1 MNSILLTNAQILT
14 MEGAS
19 EDIFS
24 GFIAIKGDTIAMVGS
39 DNSLLE
45 SFVAENPSCRVIDC
59 QGRVVMPG
67 LINTH
72 CHVAMTLQRNLV
84 EDMELMKWL
93 TGYVWPFEAL
103 QSDDDIEAG
112 ALLGVAEMLL
122 GGVTT
127 FVDMYFS
134 MDRIAEACERLGC
147 RALLTSTLLDARAQE
162 FKSDFERLHKR
173 ASSSKLVRAGV
184 APHAPYTCSPQT
196 LTIIKEVTDEYG
208 TLPST
213 IHLLETQGEDQMIRD
228 SHGVGAAE
236 YLDNA
241 SLLGEQT
248 ILAHC
253 VHLDEPT
260 RELIRARACSVAHCP
275 QSNMKLA
282 SGIAPLTA
290 LHRAGVNCTI
300 ATDGV
305 CSNNDLDMWDEMR
318 SAALLARVAT
328 MDATAIS
335 AYDILRM
342 ATVNGAKAI
351 GMEGRLGI
359 LAEGAL
365 ADIIVVDNQ
374 KLHHRPRLN
383 TVSSLVYCAKAS
395 DVVTTIVNGEVVV
408 HDGQLCGG
416 DIEAIARDVE
426 QRSGR
431 IIDQLAVFSV

>member
-1 MNSILLTNAQILT
+1 METILLTNAQILT
-14 MEGAS
+14 MES
-19 EDIFS
+19 EQESIYS
-24 GFIAIKGDTIAMVGS
+24 GFVAIKGDSIAHVS
-39 DNSLLE
+39 QDNSLLE
-45 SFVAENPSCRVIDC
+45 RFKVENPACRIIDC
-59 QGRVVMPG
+59 EQRIVMPG

-93 TGYVWPFEAL
+93 TGYVWRFEAL

-112 ALLGVAEMLL
+112 AMLGVAEMLL

-147 RALLTSTLLDARAQE
+147 RALLTSTLLDARASE
-162 FKSDFERLHKR
+162 FKADFERLHTKV
-173 ASSSKLVRAGV
+173 ATSQLVRAGI
-184 APHAPYTCSPQT
+184 APHAPYTCSVET
-196 LTIIKEVTDEYG
+196 LTLEREVRAEYG
-208 TLPST
+208 ELPST
-213 IHLLETQGEDQMIRD
+213 IHLLETQNEDQMIKD

-241 SLLGEQT
+241 SLLNEQT

-253 VHLDEPT
+253 VHLDDAT
-260 RELIRARACSVAHCP
+260 RELIRTRGCSVAHCP

-290 LHRAGVNCTI
+290 LHREGVNCTI

-318 SAALLARVAT
+318 SAALLAKVST

-351 GMEGRLGI
+351 GMEGRLGVI
-359 LAEGAL
+359 KEGAL
-365 ADIIVVDNQ
+365 ADIIVVDTL
-374 KLHHRPRLN
+374 KAHHRPRLN
-383 TVSSLVYCAKAS
+383 IVSSLLYCARAS
-395 DVVTTIVNGEVVV
+395 DIVTTIVNGRIVVEQ
-408 HDGQLCGG
+408 GQLCGANIE
-416 DIEAIARDVE
+416 DIALDVE
-426 QRSGR
+426 QRSKR
-431 IIDQLAVFSV
+431 IIEQMQG